1 MGVARLLVAVAA
13 QDLPMTS
20 VNCNKM
26 PESVIAV
33 AAVVLALFVP
43 ALWFVYKWF
52 YGSTEQYECQSLK
65 PEMAKKKSIVAIDC
79 EMVRCLPTKKWQI
92 KARKTRKRNK
102 KEVAVAAH
110 CAVVDYNGRVVYDE
124 YICPPM

>member
-26 PESVIAV
+26 PESIIAV
-33 AAVVLALFVP
+33 AAVVLALY
-43 ALWFVYKWF
+43 FVYKWF
-52 YGSTEQYECQSLK
+52 CGSSTEQNECQSLK

-79 EMVRCLPTKKWQI
+79 EMVRCLMANKSSKNS
-92 KARKTRKRNK
+92 KTEQKGS
-102 KEVAVAAH
+102 
-110 CAVVDYNGRVVYDE
+110 CCCSTLCSGGL
-124 YICPPM
+124 